1 MRTIRNIAFC
11 LLAALIL
18 VSCSKK
24 EDYIPRHDFAVL
36 LADLYMEDGYIES
49 RPELR
54 AQTDSLFIYKPIIES
69 HGYTIDRYY
78 ATLNHYISDFDE
90 WTALFNDVK
99 SVLTDRKKI
108 VDPAADAYMMARGLG
123 SGSIFGRRLA
133 KGLSDTASFKP
144 HHFYQDGTDGLG
156 AGPVSIPPIPTKV
169 SHDLK
174 QEIDAALKGVKPVS
188 ATSNTVILDSENE
201 TDTLEIPDYL
211 RRKSD

>member
-1 MRTIRNIAFC
+1 MRTIRKIAFC

-18 VSCSKK
+18 ASCGKK
-24 EDYIPRHDFAVL
+24 DDYIPRHDFAVL

-69 HGYTIDRYY
+69 HGYTMDRYY
-78 ATLNHYISDFDE
+78 STLNHYISDFGE
-90 WTALFNDVK
+90 WTALLNDVK
-99 SVLTDRKKI
+99 SILGERKKT
-108 VDPAADAYMMARGLG
+108 VDPAADAYMMAMGLG

-156 AGPVSIPPIPTKV
+156 AGPVISPVIPSRVPRDARADIEAAMKGAV
-169 SHDLK
+169 
-174 QEIDAALKGVKPVS
+174 QESPS
-188 ATSNTVILDSENE
+188 SNTELMNSDNE
-201 TDTLEIPDYL
+201 KDTLEIPDYL
-211 RRKSD
+211 RRKSH